1 MPTAHALADERK
13 RAMVDTK
20 DVAIFI
26 DFENIYISVHN
37 RYDAEPNFEYVMDK
51 CAEYGRIT
59 IARAYADWYRY
70 PRVTSALYA
79 HGIEPM
85 YVPTYYYER
94 DKSHSASAIKNSVDI
109 HLCID
114 AIKILYGYPNI
125 GAYVL
130 VTGDRD
136 FIPVVNTIRQYG
148 KWAVV
153 IGVGGAASSHLAQS
167 ADEFVLYEHLMDVK
181 IRKAPK
187 DIYDALV
194 EAINLARQRDNVSTM
209 ATLKLLMMEIL
220 GGFDEKEYRDAEG
233 KPFSKFKHFVRDAER
248 RDLVKIFTSGT
259 VHEVFLPEEDPYAL
273 SRFVSEVVS
282 EEEEEAVGGIGP
294 REWRIFRDTMR
305 QFDEPVRFVQIYNAL
320 RGLRNTEV
328 IGLSNAEIKELI
340 KAGIHEGL
348 LRRTTRGSHGYYQLD
363 PDRPLPYTG

>member
-1 MPTAHALADERK
+1 
-13 RAMVDTK
+13 MVEEKT
-20 DVAIFI
+20 DVAVFI

-37 RYDAEPNFEYVMDK
+37 RYDADPNFEYVMDK

-59 IARAYADWYRY
+59 ISRAYADWYRY

-94 DKSHSASAIKNSVDI
+94 DKPHSVSAIKNSVDI

-114 AIKILYGYPNI
+114 AIKTLYGYPNI
-125 GAYVL
+125 DSYVL

-136 FIPVVNTIRQYG
+136 FIPAVNTIRQYG
-148 KWAVV
+148 KWVVV

-167 ADEFVLYEHLMDVK
+167 ADEFVLYQHLMDEEVK
-181 IRKAPK
+181 KTPG

-194 EAINLARQRDNVSTM
+194 EAIHLARERDNVSTM

-220 GGFDEKEYRDAEG
+220 GGFDEKEYVDAEG
-233 KPFSKFKHFVRDAER
+233 RPFSKFKDFVRDAER
-248 RDLVKIFTSGT
+248 RGLVRIFTSGT
-259 VHEVFLPEEDPYAL
+259 VHEVFLPDEDPYRL
-273 SRFVSEVVS
+273 SHFLPELVS
-282 EEEEEAVGGIGP
+282 EEEEEAAGGIGP

-305 QFDEPVRFVQIYNAL
+305 QFDEPVRFVRIYNAL

-328 IGLSNAEIKELI
+328 IDLSNREIKEMI
-340 KAGIHEGL
+340 KTGIREGVL
-348 LRRTTRGSHGYYQLD
+348 TRTTRGSHGYYELD
-363 PDRPLPYTG
+363 PSSPLPAGG

>member
-1 MPTAHALADERK
+1 MVDERK
-13 RAMVDTK
+13 CAMADNRT
-20 DVAIFI
+20 DVAVFI
-26 DFENIYISVHN
+26 DFENIYISVQHK
-37 RYDAEPNFEYVMDK
+37 YDADPNFEYVMDK

-79 HGIEPM
+79 HSIEPM

-94 DKSHSASAIKNSVDI
+94 DKSHSSSAIKNSVDI
-109 HLCID
+109 HMCID
-114 AIKILYGYPNI
+114 SIKTLYGYPSI
-125 GAYVL
+125 GSYVL

-148 KWAVV
+148 KWVVV

-167 ADEFVLYEHLMDVK
+167 ADDFILYEHLTDEEVK
-181 IRKAPK
+181 KAPQ
-187 DIYDALV
+187 DIRQALV

-220 GGFDEKEYRDAEG
+220 GGFDEKEYKDSEG
-233 KPFSKFKHFVRDAER
+233 RPFTKFKDFVRQAER
-248 RDLVKIFTSGT
+248 RGLVQIFTSGT

-273 SRFVSEVVS
+273 SQFVSEVVS
-282 EEEEEAVGGIGP
+282 EEEEAVGGIGP
-294 REWRIFRDTMR
+294 REWRIFRDMMR
-305 QFDEPVRFVQIYNAL
+305 QFDNPVRFVQIFSAL

-328 IGLSNAEIKELI
+328 IDLSNAEIKEMI
-340 KAGIHEGL
+340 KKGIREGL
-348 LRRTTRGSHGYYQLD
+348 LIRTTRGAHGYYQLD
-363 PDRPLPYTG
+363 PNSPLPSAG